1 MNRLVN
7 VWILQNS
14 FLLVNQKFLL
24 RCFLREEWGE
34 HWANSSGFAQQ
45 SSKSQDDLLIFLSQV
60 LLKYEYHQKNNSSW
74 DYSEMLIPLTSDK
87 KVKLMYYKAL
97 NKRILVSSKFPCWHL
112 TSGKKPSRWVG
123 PILKSFFT
131 CTPKTTFLVALSG
144 DKLTFLRLEKKQFG
158 VRQIIKSR
166 TMANRS
172 RVWIKIKFSFRRQVG
187 GCWTFLWKKFIMK
200 RGR

>member
-1 MNRLVN
+1 MNT
-7 VWILQNS
+7 S
-14 FLLVNQKFLL
+14 KFLLVGKSEVPSSLFFKGRGGALGQP
-24 RCFLREEWGE
+24 
-34 HWANSSGFAQQ
+34 NSSDFAQQ

-144 DKLTFLRLEKKQFG
+144 DKLTFLRLEKKTIW
-158 VRQIIKSR
+158 RE
-166 TMANRS
+166 TNN
-172 RVWIKIKFSFRRQVG
+172 
-187 GCWTFLWKKFIMK
+187 
-200 RGR
+200 

>member
-34 HWANSSGFAQQ
+34 HWTNSSGFAQQ

-60 LLKYEYHQKNNSSW
+60 LLKYKYHEKNNSSEIILRCSFPW
-74 DYSEMLIPLTSDK
+74 IQIK
-87 KVKLMYYKAL
+87 KSNMYIVYYKAL
-97 NKRILVSSKFPCWHL
+97 IKRILVSSKFPCWHL

-144 DKLTFLRLEKKQFG
+144 DKLTFLRLKKKTIW
-158 VRQIIKSR
+158 RE
-166 TMANRS
+166 TNN
-172 RVWIKIKFSFRRQVG
+172 
-187 GCWTFLWKKFIMK
+187 
-200 RGR
+200 